1 MRPDREFRALRRT
14 WPSLVTAAGLASGS
28 RVPELT
34 GVVRDETGFR
44 VGVILLPGQYVDQ
57 YTAAATRIAR
67 AWGCDRVEASAPFA
81 GRVILR
87 ARRTDPLATSVL
99 TSLVTRDR
107 SPGQHVDQ
115 PCDRYRLAVDL
126 DTLTAGDPFPVVIAR
141 SGIPIEVSFA
151 DSAHLLIAGTTRS
164 GKSICGNTLLTH
176 AAVRRDVRTYI
187 ADPNAVAAAPWY
199 RTAHRVTLDTHPA
212 AATDLLR
219 EIRTEMEARKHLLI
233 RQRTDRL
240 TTFTEELPV
249 LLVVFDELANY
260 TRHSD
265 KKAAEEFQTELIA
278 VASQGA
284 KFGVRLVAMTQK
296 PGSDVLNTAIR
307 ANLTARICFR
317 VEDVESYVMAFPEG
331 RDLPIT
337 AADRTLP
344 AGVAVVSIGSM
355 RTPTLA
361 KGIYTPTEACWAI
374 SDALCAAG
382 RQLRD
387 EQGGPDLTVAA

>member
-1 MRPDREFRALRRT
+1 M
-14 WPSLVTAAGLASGS
+14 AAGLASGS
-28 RVPELT
+28 RAPELT
-34 GVVRDETGFR
+34 GVVRDEIGFR

-57 YTAAATRIAR
+57 YTAAADRFAQ
-67 AWGCDRVEASAPFA
+67 AWRCDRVEVSAPFA

-87 ARRTDPLATSVL
+87 ARRTDPLAASVL
-99 TSLVTRDR
+99 TSLVTRDQD
-107 SPGQHVDQ
+107 SDQ
-115 PCDRYRLAVDL
+115 GADQRDQGRDRYRLAVDL
-126 DTLTAGDPFPVVIAR
+126 DTLTAADPFTVLIGR
-141 SGIPIEVSFA
+141 SGMPLNVSFA
-151 DSAHLLIAGTTRS
+151 DSAHLLIAGTTRT

-212 AATDLLR
+212 AATALLR
-219 EIRTEMEARKHLLI
+219 EIRAEMEARKHLLI
-233 RQRTDRL
+233 AQRTDRL
-240 TTFTEELPV
+240 TAFTPELPV

-260 TRHSD
+260 TRHTD

-284 KFGVRLVAMTQK
+284 KFGVRLVLLTQK

-331 RDLPIT
+331 RDLDVT
-337 AADRTLP
+337 AADRNLP